1 MCSPRADTRVG
12 PCLALIVSLI
22 LCAEVVSAQT
32 RIRAPANKY
41 TPAQDVQLGRKA
53 EAEVRQRLP
62 MLSDAQ
68 ITAYVA
74 SVGRRLLAGVPS
86 SMRHREFRYTF
97 HVVNARD
104 INAFAL
110 PGGPMYVNRGMLEA
124 ATTEGQVA
132 GVMAHELS
140 HIVLRHGTAQASKAT
155 KYEVGTLAGAILGAI
170 IGGRTGNVVAQGT
183 RISLGTAFMRFSRE
197 FERQADIEGAQI
209 MARAGYDPRQM
220 ANMFRTIEAEGGRN
234 GPEFLSSHPNPGN
247 RFQAINREASMLQVN
262 GNASNQSEFDA
273 VKGRLTTMSPAYT
286 AEQIARGQA
295 RTGNAPSNTGARA
308 AVNVE
313 PPSGQFRS
321 YTPAEF
327 LRVSVPANWGQNPA
341 TDGVT
346 YAPSGG
352 LTQDANGRTGFTHG
366 VQIGVMQ
373 GNTGNL
379 QRDTDQLLQGFM
391 RANPDL
397 KRASN
402 YARAT
407 VGNRQGL
414 TTNLTNVSAATGQ
427 REFINVTT
435 APLRDGRVLFLIG
448 VSPETDANAYAGAF
462 NRVRQLLQ
470 INDR

>member
-1 MCSPRADTRVG
+1 MISRISVHRM
-12 PCLALIVSLI
+12 LATALVAVMIG
-22 LCAEVVSAQT
+22 APGRAQT
-32 RIRAPANKY
+32 RITPDRNKY
-41 TPAQDVQLGRKA
+41 SPAQDVELGQKAAA
-53 EAEVRQRLP
+53 EARKELP
-62 MLSDAQ
+62 LLKDERVDTWAE
-68 ITAYVA
+68 T
-74 SVGRRLLAGVPS
+74 VGRRLVNAIPPEL
-86 SMRHREFRYTF
+86 RHSEFRYTF
-97 HVVNARD
+97 EVVNQKE

-110 PGGPMYVNRGMLEA
+110 PGGPMFLNRGMIEA
-124 ATTEGQVA
+124 GKADGEVV
-132 GVMAHELS
+132 GVMAHEIS
-140 HIVLRHGTAQASKAT
+140 HVVLRHGTAQAT
-155 KYEVGTLAGAILGAI
+155 KGERFQLGALAGQVLGAV
-170 IGGRTGNVVAQGT
+170 IGGTAGSIIAQG
-183 RISLGTAFMRFSRE
+183 SQFGLGTYFLKYSRE
-197 FERQADIEGAQI
+197 YETQADLLGAQI

-273 VKGRLTTMSPAYT
+273 VKGRLTTLSPAYT

-313 PPSGQFRS
+313 PPSGQFRT